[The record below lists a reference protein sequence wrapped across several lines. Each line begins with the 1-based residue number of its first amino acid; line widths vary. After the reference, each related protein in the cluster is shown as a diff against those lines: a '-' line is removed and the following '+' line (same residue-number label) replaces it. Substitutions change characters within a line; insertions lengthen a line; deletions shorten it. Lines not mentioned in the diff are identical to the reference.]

1 LTPALLPPRED
12 ATAAATLGLQPPRQ
26 ILHTANQLLAALP
39 HDEYPRLAP
48 HLVRVRLVREQ
59 VLVERGQAAEHVY
72 FLESGLAL
80 VVASST
86 ASSPPLQVAMIGREA
101 AVGGIALLDPTSA
114 TCAAVV
120 MQIAGTAYRVPIA
133 VMARIVNESPGVR
146 AVMMRSVQ
154 TLARQVMEM
163 AAWNASATV
172 QQRYVRWLLMAHARL
187 DSDEIGITHESVSSI
202 LGVRRSAVT
211 ITAAALQRQGL
222 VRTSRGRVTILDRSG
237 LAALVDMGG
246 PAGATKPMEREGQ
259 ER

>member
-1 LTPALLPPRED
+1 MLPPHDET
-12 ATAAATLGLQPPRQ
+12 TAAATVDVQPPRQ
-26 ILHTANQLLAALP
+26 VFHTSNQLLAALP
-39 HDEYPRLAP
+39 HEEYLRLAP
-48 HLVRVRLVREQ
+48 YLVPVRLVREQ
-59 VLVERGQAAEHVY
+59 VLIERGQAAEHVY

-80 VVASST
+80 VVATTT

-101 AVGGIALLDPTSA
+101 AVGGLALLDPTSA
-114 TCAAVV
+114 SCAAAV
-120 MQIAGTAYRVPIA
+120 MQIAGTALRVPVA
-133 VMARIVNESPGVR
+133 ALARIVNESPSVR

-163 AAWNASATV
+163 AAWNANATV

-187 DSDEIGITHESVSSI
+187 DSNEIGITHESVSNI

-237 LAALVDMGG
+237 LEALVDMGG
-246 PAGATKPMEREGQ
+246 PAGATKPMNREEQ